1 MIDRL
6 VFFVTFVLPALAA
19 GAIVLLIFWHT
30 KQNPPGYG
38 EFFESDTIDKAKKDL
53 EKWSK

>member
-6 VFFVTFVLPALAA
+6 SFFVIFILPALAA
-19 GAIVLLIFWHT
+19 GAIALLIIWLA
-30 KQNPPGYG
+30 KQKPPGHG

-53 EKWSK
+53 ESWQK